1 MPHELQ
7 LLKDGKNDPESGSRK
22 GAKSQRHPAST
33 SPLCAFGPLR
43 EARFSLPLIGALSLF
58 ARSISAAA
66 EPAESAEFFEKRIRP
81 VLSEQ
86 CYKCHSSTSEK
97 LKGGLM
103 LDSREAWLKGGDTG
117 PAITPGDPEKSLL
130 IEAIRWKNT
139 DMQMPP
145 KKALAPQ
152 QIADIEAWVKAGAPW
167 PQTADSPS
175 PNAGA
180 KVAKKKVFDL
190 QQRRQEHWCW
200 QPLLNSPAPAVK
212 DSAWPRTDADCFIL
226 AKLEE
231 KGLKPAPDADAAT
244 LLRRLTFAITGLP
257 PKPEDVE
264 AFVGEYQ
271 SPVTSHQSLLAATV
285 DRLLAS
291 PAFGERWARHW
302 LDLVRYA
309 ETRGH
314 EFDPEIPN
322 AWQYRDYVVRALN
335 SDVPYDRF
343 AAEHI
348 AGDLLPARVNAQ
360 TGANESILGT
370 GFWFLGEEVHSP
382 VDIRQ
387 DEADRMDNRLDVMG
401 KTFLGVT
408 IGCARCHDHKFDAI
422 SQRDYYAMQGYLISS
437 GYRQARFETLEP
449 HREIAQQL
457 DRVRTATRAAL
468 LKNVAAAIE
477 PRVARLADALMAAH
491 TVLRVPNG
499 TPPPDEGANDSAF
512 TERLAAELKLAK
524 TDAQNPL
531 HAFAKMATTVNT
543 DEVKTFT
550 KAFAAVLADLEKR
563 EAAPRKF
570 LPEQIVADYTGKCR
584 ADDSPAHSLAGES
597 KRASASRDLPVA
609 PPGTPWMQDGFSFG
623 TRPLRAGDP
632 IFGGSADQP
641 LLGINVRAAAVR
653 DTAWKSLAVKNA
665 GRDHGKLGT
674 WERSEQTLRTP
685 DVTLTGER
693 LWYLAK
699 GAGCAYAAVNS
710 HELIAGPLHGA
721 LLKEWKADG
730 NRWQWVEHQ
739 LKSYDGH
746 RLHVEFSPADDGEC
760 AIAMVVQSAEKP
772 PLPGDAS
779 ARLLTALHGGNLAH
793 ESQQDHTEGEPRIGR
808 MNTDKKAP
816 PATVASGPLIDP
828 PQQNIRAI
836 REVRGQKIPD
846 PSDPGSRTAITS
858 PIALAEA
865 LQRVLLEVCENIRTD
880 KIGDDAALADW
891 LVRKL
896 DLFAP
901 AGSPARRTLADAVQ
915 PLLAQQRELTAKIRP
930 SSQTAPAM
938 FDGSGVNEFLLARG
952 QSKLAGAQVQRRFLE
967 AIGGPTQS
975 EIKNGS
981 GRLDLAQRITDPAN
995 PLTSRVIVNRVW
1007 HHLFG
1012 RGIVQSVDNLG
1023 VLGQPP
1029 SHRELLDYLA
1039 ARFNAPAGLSSLSPQ
1054 LSTAAGMGWSVKKL
1068 IREIVLSRT
1077 YAMSSAPADAAAEQ
1091 ADPENLLLHRANL
1104 RRLEGEAIRDA
1115 MLAISGR
1122 LDPKL
1127 GGPPVPVF
1135 LSAFMDGRG
1144 KPSRSGPLD
1153 GDGRRSIYTAVRRN
1167 FLQPMMLAFDTPI
1180 PFMTMGRRN
1189 VSNVP
1194 AQALILMN
1202 DPFVVEQAKL
1212 WAKRLPDDADE
1223 PPRVRQMYL
1232 AAFSRPPTPAE
1243 LTDAHTFLAEQR
1255 SLYGAGLLADEQSW
1269 ADFAHVLFNVK
1280 EFIYLH

>member
-1 MPHELQ
+1 MLNQ
-7 LLKDGKNDPESGSRK
+7 LRAAGIL
-22 GAKSQRHPAST
+22 GAA
-33 SPLCAFGPLR
+33 
-43 EARFSLPLIGALSLF
+43 LPLF
-58 ARSISAAA
+58 ACGISAAA
-66 EPAESAEFFEKRIRP
+66 ESAEGAEFFEKRIRP

-117 PAITPGDPEKSLL
+117 PAIMPGDPEKSLL
-130 IEAIRWKNT
+130 VEAIRWKNS

-152 QIADIEAWVKAGAPW
+152 QVADIEAWVKAGAPW
-167 PQTADSPS
+167 PQEG
-175 PNAGA
+175 GA
-180 KVAKKKVFDL
+180 KVVTKKVFDL

-200 QPLLNSPAPAVK
+200 QPVVNSPAPAVK
-212 DSAWPRTDADCFIL
+212 DSAWPRTDADRFIL

-244 LLRRLTFAITGLP
+244 LIRRVTFAITGLP
-257 PKPEDVE
+257 PTAEQIEKFTREFGDTPDGEDKETRRQGDKGNE
-264 AFVGEYQ
+264 ATPPVPL
-271 SPVTSHQSLLAATV
+271 SPRPLVPDAARRRAALENLV
-285 DRLLAS
+285 DSLLAS
-291 PAFGERWARHW
+291 PHFGERWARHW

-314 EFDPEIPN
+314 EFDPDIPN
-322 AWQYRDYVVRALN
+322 AWQYRDYVIRALN

-348 AGDLLPARVNAQ
+348 AGDLLPPRTNAQ

-449 HREIAQQL
+449 HREIAQKL
-457 DRVRTATRAAL
+457 DRVRTATRAGI
-468 LKNVAAAIE
+468 LKNVADAIE
-477 PRVARLADALMAAH
+477 PRVSRLADALMAARA
-491 TVLRVPNG
+491 VLRVPNG
-499 TPPPDEGANDSAF
+499 TPLPDEGANDSAF
-512 TERLAAELKLAK
+512 VASLVTELKAAK
-524 TDAQNPL
+524 ADAQNPL
-531 HAFAKMATTVNT
+531 HAFAKIAADPKT
-543 DEVKTFT
+543 DEVQAFA
-550 KAFAAVLADLEKR
+550 KAFAPVLANLRSVALQSCAPSDVEKRGMTAVLKLS
-563 EAAPRKF
+563 
-570 LPEQIVADYTGKCR
+570 PEQIVADYTR
-584 ADDSPAHSLAGES
+584 AAA
-597 KRASASRDLPVA
+597 
-609 PPGTPWMQDGFSFG
+609 TPWMQDGFSFG
-623 TRPLRAGDP
+623 PHPLRAGDP

-641 LLGINVRAAAVR
+641 LLGIAVRAAAVR
-653 DTAWKSLAVKNA
+653 DAAWKSLAVKNVD
-665 GRDHGKLGT
+665 RDMGKLGE

-685 DVTLTGER
+685 DVKLAGER
-693 LWYLAK
+693 LWYLVK
-699 GAGCAYAAVNS
+699 GAVRAYAVVDS
-710 HELIAGPLHGA
+710 HLMIRGPLHGT
-721 LLKEWKADG
+721 LLKDWKADG
-730 NRWQWVEHQ
+730 DRWHWVEHP
-739 LKSYDGH
+739 LAAYKGH
-746 RLHVEFSPADDGEC
+746 RLHVEFSPAARGELE
-760 AIAMVVQSAEKP
+760 IAMVVQSAEKP
-772 PLPGDAS
+772 PLPEVTS
-779 ARLLTALHGGNLAH
+779 ERLLGVL
-793 ESQQDHTEGEPRIGR
+793 QDA
-808 MNTDKKAP
+808 K
-816 PATVASGPLIDP
+816 
-828 PQQNIRAI
+828 
-836 REVRGQKIPD
+836 
-846 PSDPGSRTAITS
+846 ITS
-858 PIALAEA
+858 PLALAAATQRA
-865 LQRVLLEVCENIRTD
+865 LAGVCEKIRTD
-880 KIGDDAALADW
+880 KIGDEAALADW

-901 AGSPARRTLADAVQ
+901 ADSPARRRLVEATQ
-915 PLLAQQRELTAKIRP
+915 PLVARQTEITAKIRP
-930 SSQTAPAM
+930 TSQTAPAM
-938 FDGSGVNEFLLARG
+938 FDGSGVDEFLLVRG
-952 QSKLAGAQVQRRFLE
+952 VAKSPAAMVPRHFLE
-967 AIGGPTQS
+967 AVAGAGQPKIQS
-975 EIKNGS
+975 GS
-981 GRLDLAQRITDPAN
+981 GRLELAQRITDPAN

-1012 RGIVQSVDNLG
+1012 RGIVPTVDNLG

-1029 SHRELLDYLA
+1029 SHRELLDHLA
-1039 ARFNAPAGLSSLSPQ
+1039 ARFAKEQ
-1054 LSTAAGMGWSVKKL
+1054 GWSVKKL
-1068 IREIVLSRT
+1068 IRELVLSRT
-1077 YAMSSAPADAAAEQ
+1077 FAMSSAPTDAAAEQ

-1115 MLAISGR
+1115 ILAISGR

-1167 FLQPMMLAFDTPI
+1167 FLPSMMLAFDTPI
-1180 PFMTMGRRN
+1180 PFNTMGRRN

-1212 WAKRLPDDADE
+1212 WSQRTPANTDTTQ
-1223 PPRVRQMYL
+1223 RVRQMYL
-1232 AAFSRPPTPAE
+1232 AAFSRPPTPDE
-1243 LTDAHTFLAEQR
+1243 LTDANTFLAGQR
-1255 SLYGAGLLADEQSW
+1255 ALYGAKDPKGDERAW

-1280 EFIYLH
+1280 EFIYLN

>member
-1 MPHELQ
+1 MRFARTQ
-7 LLKDGKNDPESGSRK
+7 L
-22 GAKSQRHPAST
+22 PAA
-33 SPLCAFGPLR
+33 PIFC
-43 EARFSLPLIGALSLF
+43 GALAFF
-58 ARSISAAA
+58 AHGISAAA
-66 EPAESAEFFEKRIRP
+66 EPAESVEFFEKRIRP

-103 LDSREAWLKGGDTG
+103 LDSREALLKGGDTG
-117 PAITPGDPEKSLL
+117 PAITPGDPDKSLL
-130 IEAIRWKNT
+130 IEAVRWKNS

-145 KKALAPQ
+145 KKSLAPA
-152 QIADIEAWVKAGAPW
+152 QIADLEAWVKAGVPW
-167 PQTADSPS
+167 PQE
-175 PNAGA
+175 AGV
-180 KVAKKKVFDL
+180 KVAKKNIFDL
-190 QQRRQEHWCW
+190 EKRKQEHWCW
-200 QPLLNSPAPAVK
+200 QPLLSAQPPAVK
-212 DSAWPRTDADCFIL
+212 DTAWPRADADRFIL

-231 KGLKPAPDADAAT
+231 KGLRPAPDADART
-244 LLRRLTFAITGLP
+244 LIRRLSFDITGLP
-257 PKPEDVE
+257 PTAELVEQFVRDVAGDKARGRE
-264 AFVGEYQ
+264 GEGEKTTESAVSL
-271 SPVTSHQSLLAATV
+271 SPPRPLAPSPSLSLSSPQARKAIESLV
-285 DRLLAS
+285 DRLLQS

-302 LDLVRYA
+302 LDLVRYS

-314 EFDPEIPN
+314 EFDAEIPN
-322 AWQYRDYVVRALN
+322 AWQYRDYVIRALN

-348 AGDLLPARVNAQ
+348 AGDLLQPRMNPQ

-422 SQRDYYAMQGYLISS
+422 SQRDYYAMQGFLISS

-449 HREIAQQL
+449 HRQIAQQL

-468 LKNVAAAIE
+468 LKNVADAIE
-477 PRVARLADALMAAH
+477 PRVARLADALMAAR
-491 TVLRVPNG
+491 TVLRIPNA

-512 TERLAAELKLAK
+512 VERLAAEMKAAK
-524 TDAQNPL
+524 GDAQNPL
-531 HAFAKMATTVNT
+531 HAFAVIATTANT
-543 DEVKTFT
+543 DEAKIFT
-550 KAFAAVLADLEKR
+550 KTFAAVLKDLEKR
-563 EAAPRKF
+563 ETAPLKF
-570 LPEQIVADYTGKCR
+570 SPEQIVADYTGKCG
-584 ADDSPAHSLAGES
+584 ADDSSAHSLADES

-609 PPGTPWMQDGFSFG
+609 PATPWMQDGFSFG
-623 TRPLRAGDP
+623 PRPLRAGDP
-632 IFGGSADQP
+632 LFGASADQP
-641 LLGINVRAAAVR
+641 LLGIASHSGAWR
-653 DTAWKSLAVKNA
+653 DATWKSLAVKNV

-685 DVTLTGER
+685 DVTLAGER
-693 LWYLAK
+693 LWYLVK
-699 GAGCAYAAVNS
+699 GAGRAYAAVNS

-721 LLKEWKADG
+721 LLREWKADG
-730 NRWQWVEHQ
+730 NRWQWVEHP

-746 RLHVEFSPADDGEC
+746 RLHVEFSPGDDGEC

-772 PLPGDAS
+772 PLPGDAG
-779 ARLLTALHGGNLAH
+779 ARLLTAMHDA
-793 ESQQDHTEGEPRIGR
+793 
-808 MNTDKKAP
+808 
-816 PATVASGPLIDP
+816 
-828 PQQNIRAI
+828 
-836 REVRGQKIPD
+836 KIV
-846 PSDPGSRTAITS
+846 S
-858 PIALAEA
+858 PVMLAEA
-865 LQRVLLEVCENIRTD
+865 TQRMLASVCEKLRAD
-880 KIGDDAALADW
+880 QIGDDAAIADW

-901 AGSPARRTLADAVQ
+901 AGSPARRQLADAVQ
-915 PLLAQQRELTAKIRP
+915 PLLAQQSELTAKIRP
-930 SSQTAPAM
+930 QSQTAPAM
-938 FDGSGVNEFLLARG
+938 FDGSGVNEFILARG
-952 QSKLAGAQVQRRFLE
+952 QSKLAGAQVPRRFLE
-967 AIGGPTQS
+967 AIGGAAQP
-975 EIKNGS
+975 EIKLGS
-981 GRLDLAQRITDPAN
+981 GRMDLAQRITDPAN

-1029 SHRELLDYLA
+1029 SHPELLDYLA
-1039 ARFNAPAGLSSLSPQ
+1039 ARFMKEQ
-1054 LSTAAGMGWSVKKL
+1054 GWSVKKL

-1077 YAMSSAPADAAAEQ
+1077 YEMSSAPADATAEQ
-1091 ADPENLLLHRANL
+1091 TDPENLLLHRANL
-1104 RRLEGEAIRDA
+1104 RRLEGEAIHDA
-1115 MLAISGR
+1115 MLTISGR

-1212 WAKRLPDDADE
+1212 WSKRLSEEADE
-1223 PPRVRQMYL
+1223 SQRVQQMVL

-1243 LTDAHTFLAEQR
+1243 LADAHTFLAGQR
-1255 SLYGAGLLADEQSW
+1255 ALYGAGLLADEQSW

-1280 EFIYLH
+1280 EFIYLN

>member
-1 MPHELQ
+1 MSFVRTQ
-7 LLKDGKNDPESGSRK
+7 LRT
-22 GAKSQRHPAST
+22 AAIFR
-33 SPLCAFGPLR
+33 
-43 EARFSLPLIGALSLF
+43 GALSYF
-58 ARSISAAA
+58 AHNISAAA
-66 EPAESAEFFEKRIRP
+66 EPAESVEFFEKRIRP

-103 LDSREAWLKGGDTG
+103 LDSREALLKGGDTG
-117 PAITPGDPEKSLL
+117 PTITPGDPEKSLL
-130 IEAIRWKNT
+130 IEAVRWNNT

-145 KKALAPQ
+145 KKSLAPA
-152 QIADIEAWVKAGAPW
+152 QIADLGAWVKAGAPW
-167 PQTADSPS
+167 PQE
-175 PNAGA
+175 AGA
-180 KVAKKKVFDL
+180 KVAKKAVFDL
-190 QQRRQEHWCW
+190 EKRKQEHWCW
-200 QPLLNSPAPAVK
+200 QPLLNAPPPAVK
-212 DSAWPRTDADCFIL
+212 DAAWPRTDADRFII

-231 KGLKPAPDADAAT
+231 KNLKPAPAADRRT
-244 LLRRLTFAITGLP
+244 LIRRASFDITGLP
-257 PKPEDVE
+257 PTPEQVE
-264 AFVGEYQ
+264 AFMSDT
-271 SPVTSHQSLLAATV
+271 SPDAFAKIV
-285 DRLLAS
+285 DALLAS
-291 PAFGERWARHW
+291 PHFGERWARHW

-314 EFDPEIPN
+314 EFEPEIPN
-322 AWQYRDYVVRALN
+322 AWQYRDYVIRALN

-348 AGDLLPARVNAQ
+348 AGDLLPPRIHPQ
-360 TGANESILGT
+360 TGANEAIIGT

-387 DEADRMDNRLDVMG
+387 DETDRMDNRLDVMG

-437 GYRQARFETLEP
+437 GYRQARFETIEP
-449 HREIAQQL
+449 HRQIAQQL
-457 DRVRTATRAAL
+457 DRVRTSTRAAL
-468 LKNVAAAIE
+468 LKNVADAIE
-477 PRVARLADALMAAH
+477 PRVARLADALMAAR
-491 TVLRVPNG
+491 TVLRIPNG

-512 TERLAAELKLAK
+512 VERIAAELKLAK
-524 TDAQNPL
+524 TDPQNPL
-531 HAFAKMATTVNT
+531 HAFAKIATTENT
-543 DEVKTFT
+543 DEAKVFA
-550 KAFAAVLADLEKR
+550 KAFAPVLAALSGV
-563 EAAPRKF
+563 ALQSCAPSDVEMRGMAGVLK
-570 LPEQIVADYTGKCR
+570 LSPTQIIADYTRAGSAAR
-584 ADDSPAHSLAGES
+584 RSAATRSADDSSADSLADKS
-597 KRASASRDLPVA
+597 KRTGASRDVPAA
-609 PPGTPWMQDGFSFG
+609 PMTPWIQDGFSFG
-623 TRPLRAGDP
+623 PRPLRAGDP
-632 IFGGSADQP
+632 LFGASADQP
-641 LLGINVRAAAVR
+641 LLGINVRTAAVR
-653 DTAWKSLAVKNA
+653 DAAWKSLATKGVQ
-665 GRDHGKLGT
+665 RDVGKLGE

-685 DVTLTGER
+685 DVALAGER
-693 LWYLAK
+693 LWYLVK
-699 GAGCAYAAVNS
+699 GAGRAYAAVDS
-710 HELIAGPLHGA
+710 HLIIRGPLHGA
-721 LLKEWKADG
+721 LLREWKADG
-730 NRWQWVEHQ
+730 NRWQWVEHS
-739 LKSYDGH
+739 LKSYAGH

-760 AIAMVVQSAEKP
+760 AIAMVIQSAEKP

-779 ARLLTALHGGNLAH
+779 ARLLTALHGGNTAH
-793 ESQQDHTEGEPRIGR
+793 GSQQDREESEPRVAREG
-808 MNTDKKAP
+808 TDKNAPAAGTALAAKTDAVAKTDPAP
-816 PATVASGPLIDP
+816 PTD
-828 PQQNIRAI
+828 PQQKGI
-836 REVRGQKIPD
+836 REIRVQTLPD
-846 PSDPGSRTAITS
+846 PSDPSSRTAIAS

-865 LQRVLLEVCENIRTD
+865 LQRVLLEVCEKIRAD
-880 KIGDDAALADW
+880 KSDDDAMLADW

-901 AGSPARRTLADAVQ
+901 AGSPERSQLADAVQ
-915 PLLAQQRELTAKIRP
+915 PLLAPQGELTAKIRP
-930 SSQTAPAM
+930 QSQTSPAM
-938 FDGSGVNEFLLARG
+938 FDGSGVDEFILARG
-952 QSKLAGAQVQRRFLE
+952 QSKLAGAQVPRRFLE
-967 AIGGPTQS
+967 AISGAAQP

-1029 SHRELLDYLA
+1029 SHRELLDHLA
-1039 ARFNAPAGLSSLSPQ
+1039 ARFVKEQ
-1054 LSTAAGMGWSVKKL
+1054 GWSVKKL

-1077 YAMSSAPADAAAEQ
+1077 YEMSSQPTDAAAEQ
-1091 ADPENLLLHRANL
+1091 ADPENLLLHRTNL

-1135 LSAFMDGRG
+1135 LSTFMDGRG

-1212 WAKRLPDDADE
+1212 WSQRLTANSNPAQ
-1223 PPRVRQMYL
+1223 RVQQMYL

-1243 LTDAHTFLAEQR
+1243 LADANTFLTEQR
-1255 SLYGAGLLADEQSW
+1255 TLYGAGLLADEQSW

-1280 EFIYLH
+1280 EFIYLN

>member
-1 MPHELQ
+1 MLNQ
-7 LLKDGKNDPESGSRK
+7 LRTAGIL
-22 GAKSQRHPAST
+22 GAGI
-33 SPLCAFGPLR
+33 PLLACG
-43 EARFSLPLIGALSLF
+43 
-58 ARSISAAA
+58 ISAAA
-66 EPAESAEFFEKRIRP
+66 EPAGSAEFFEKRIRP
-81 VLSEQ
+81 VLVGS

-103 LDSREAWLKGGDTG
+103 LNSREAWLKGGDTG

-130 IEAIRWKNT
+130 VEAIRWKNS

-167 PQTADSPS
+167 PKEAS
-175 PNAGA
+175 A
-180 KVAKKKVFDL
+180 KVATKKIFDL
-190 QQRRQEHWCW
+190 QQRKAEHWCW
-200 QPLLNSPAPAVK
+200 QPVVNSPVPAVK
-212 DSAWPRTDADCFIL
+212 NSAWPRTDADRFIL

-244 LLRRLTFAITGLP
+244 WLRRVNFAITGLP
-257 PKPEDVE
+257 PTPEEVE
-264 AFVGEYQ
+264 AFVREYQ
-271 SPVTSHQSLLAATV
+271 SPVTSHQSLLETTV

-291 PAFGERWARHW
+291 PHFGERWARHW

-322 AWQYRDYVVRALN
+322 AWQYRDYVIRALN
-335 SDVPYDRF
+335 SDVPYGRF

-348 AGDLLPARVNAQ
+348 AGDLLPPRMNAQ

-449 HREIAQQL
+449 HRDIAQQL
-457 DRVRTATRAAL
+457 DRVRSSTRGAI
-468 LKNVAAAIE
+468 LKNVADAIE
-477 PRVARLADALMAAH
+477 PRISRLADALMTARA
-491 TVLRVPNG
+491 VLRVPNG

-512 TERLAAELKLAK
+512 VASLVTELKAAK
-524 TDAQNPL
+524 ADPQNPL
-531 HAFAKMATTVNT
+531 HAFAVIAATAKT
-543 DEVKTFT
+543 DEVKTFAG
-550 KAFAAVLADLEKR
+550 AFASVLADLEKR
-563 EAAPRKF
+563 GLSGSRKF
-570 LPEQIVADYTGKCR
+570 PPARIVADYTR
-584 ADDSPAHSLAGES
+584 AGA
-597 KRASASRDLPVA
+597 
-609 PPGTPWMQDGFSFG
+609 TPWMQDGFGFG
-623 TRPLRAGDP
+623 PGPLRAGDP
-632 IFGGSADQP
+632 IFGSDAGRP
-641 LLGINVRAAAVR
+641 LLGIAPRTAAMR
-653 DTAWKSLAVKNA
+653 DAAWKSLAVKNA
-665 GRDHGKLGT
+665 ARDDGKLGA
-674 WERSEQTLRTP
+674 WERSGQTLRTP

-693 LWYLAK
+693 LWYLAR
-699 GAGCAYAAVNS
+699 GAGRAYAAVNS
-710 HELIAGPLHGA
+710 HTMITGPLHGA
-721 LLKEWKADG
+721 LLHEWKADG
-730 NRWQWVEHQ
+730 DRWQWVEHK
-739 LKSYDGH
+739 LPSYAGH
-746 RLHVEFSPADDGEC
+746 RAHVEFSPVGEGDLS
-760 AIAMVVQSAEKP
+760 IALVVQSEEKP
-772 PLPGDAS
+772 PLPDITGP
-779 ARLLTALHGGNLAH
+779 RLLAALHDA
-793 ESQQDHTEGEPRIGR
+793 
-808 MNTDKKAP
+808 K
-816 PATVASGPLIDP
+816 
-828 PQQNIRAI
+828 
-836 REVRGQKIPD
+836 
-846 PSDPGSRTAITS
+846 ITS
-858 PIALAEA
+858 PLALADATQRA
-865 LQRVLLEVCENIRTD
+865 LADVCEKIRAD
-880 KIGDDAALADW
+880 KIGDDAPLADW

-901 AGSPARRTLADAVQ
+901 AGSPARRQLIEASQ
-915 PLLAQQRELTAKIRP
+915 PLVAQQTEITAKIRP
-930 SSQTAPAM
+930 TSQTAPAM
-938 FDGSGVNEFLLARG
+938 FEGSGVNEFLLVRG
-952 QSKLAGAQVQRRFLE
+952 QAKLASTQVPRRFLE
-967 AIGGPTQS
+967 AVAGANQP
-975 EIKNGS
+975 EIKSGS
-981 GRLDLAQRITDPAN
+981 GRLELAQHITDPAN

-1012 RGIVQSVDNLG
+1012 RGIVPTTDNLG

-1039 ARFNAPAGLSSLSPQ
+1039 ARFVKEQ
-1054 LSTAAGMGWSVKKL
+1054 GWSVKKL
-1068 IREIVLSRT
+1068 IRELVLSRT
-1077 YAMSSAPADAAAEQ
+1077 FAMSSAPADAVAEQ
-1091 ADPENLLLHRANL
+1091 ADPENLLLHRSNL

-1122 LDPKL
+1122 LDPTL

-1153 GDGRRSIYTAVRRN
+1153 GDGRRSIYIAVRRN

-1180 PFMTMGRRN
+1180 PFNSVGRRN

-1212 WAKRLPDDADE
+1212 WSQRTATATDPSQ
-1223 PPRVRQMYL
+1223 RVRHMYL
-1232 AAFSRPPTPAE
+1232 AAFSRPPTADE
-1243 LTDAHTFLAEQR
+1243 LADANTFLAGQR
-1255 SLYGAGLLADEQSW
+1255 ALYAAKDNDERAW

-1280 EFIYLH
+1280 EFIYLN

>member
-1 MPHELQ
+1 MRFVRIQ
-7 LLKDGKNDPESGSRK
+7 LRTAGICCS
-22 GAKSQRHPAST
+22 
-33 SPLCAFGPLR
+33 
-43 EARFSLPLIGALSLF
+43 ALSLF
-58 ARSISAAA
+58 ACGISAAA
-66 EPAESAEFFEKRIRP
+66 EPAESVEFFEKRIRP

-103 LDSREAWLKGGDTG
+103 LDSREALLKGGDTG

-130 IEAIRWKNT
+130 IEAVRWKNT

-145 KKALAPQ
+145 KKSLAPA
-152 QIADIEAWVKAGAPW
+152 QIADFEAWVKAGAPW
-167 PQTADSPS
+167 PQE
-175 PNAGA
+175 AGA
-180 KVAKKKVFDL
+180 KVAKKEIFDL
-190 QQRRQEHWCW
+190 QKRKQEHWCW
-200 QPLLNSPAPAVK
+200 QPLLNAPPPAVK
-212 DSAWPRTDADCFIL
+212 DAAWPRMDTDRFIL

-231 KGLKPAPDADAAT
+231 RNLKPAPDADART
-244 LLRRLTFAITGLP
+244 LIRRLSFDITGLP
-257 PKPEDVE
+257 PSLEEVE
-264 AFVGEYQ
+264 RFVREFSNSADDTVTRRQGDKVNDAAHPFTV
-271 SPVTSHQSLLAATV
+271 SPSHLVTERSTQQQRALEHLV
-285 DRLLAS
+285 DTLLAS

-314 EFDPEIPN
+314 EFEPEIPN
-322 AWQYRDYVVRALN
+322 AWQYRDYVIRALN
-335 SDVPYDRF
+335 SDIPYDRF

-348 AGDLLPARVNAQ
+348 AGDLLPPRIHPQ
-360 TGANESILGT
+360 SGANEAIIGT

-422 SQRDYYAMQGYLISS
+422 SQRDYYAMQGFLISS

-449 HREIAQQL
+449 HRQIAQQL
-457 DRVRTATRAAL
+457 DRVRTSTRAAI
-468 LKNVAAAIE
+468 LKNVAGAVE
-477 PRVARLADALMAAH
+477 PGIARLADALMAAR
-491 TVLRVPNG
+491 TVLRVPNA

-512 TERLAAELKLAK
+512 IERIAAELTLAK

-531 HAFAKMATTVNT
+531 HAFAKIASDAKA
-543 DEVKTFT
+543 DET
-550 KAFAAVLADLEKR
+550 KAFAKAFGPVLADLEKR
-563 EAAPRKF
+563 DVTLLKF
-570 LPEQIVADYTGKCR
+570 SPDQIVADYTGKCG
-584 ADDSPAHSLAGES
+584 ADDSSGHSLADES
-597 KRASASRDLPVA
+597 KRAGASRDLPVA
-609 PPGTPWMQDGFSFG
+609 PTTPWMQDGFSFG
-623 TRPLRAGDP
+623 PRPLRAGDP

-685 DVTLTGER
+685 EVTLAGER
-693 LWYLAK
+693 LWYLVK
-699 GAGCAYAAVNS
+699 GAGRAYAVVNS
-710 HELIAGPLHGA
+710 HLVIAGPLHGA
-721 LLKEWKADG
+721 LLREWKADG
-730 NRWQWVEHQ
+730 NRWQWVEHP
-739 LKSYDGH
+739 LKSYAGH
-746 RLHVEFSPADDGEC
+746 RVHVEFSPGDDGEC

-772 PLPGDAS
+772 PLPGDTS
-779 ARLLTALHGGNLAH
+779 ARLLTAMHD
-793 ESQQDHTEGEPRIGR
+793 S
-808 MNTDKKAP
+808 
-816 PATVASGPLIDP
+816 
-828 PQQNIRAI
+828 
-836 REVRGQKIPD
+836 KIV
-846 PSDPGSRTAITS
+846 S
-858 PIALAEA
+858 PVTLAEA
-865 LQRVLLEVCENIRTD
+865 TQRMLVDVCEKLRTD

-901 AGSPARRTLADAVQ
+901 AGSPARKHLADATQ
-915 PLLAQQRELTAKIRP
+915 PLIAQQSELTARIQP
-930 SSQTAPAM
+930 QSQTAPAM
-938 FDGSGVNEFLLARG
+938 FDGSGVNEFLLVRG
-952 QSKLAGAQVQRRFLE
+952 QAKVPAAMVPRRFLE
-967 AIGGPTQS
+967 AIGGAAQP

-1012 RGIVQSVDNLG
+1012 RGIVPTVDNLG

-1039 ARFNAPAGLSSLSPQ
+1039 ARFVKEQ
-1054 LSTAAGMGWSVKKL
+1054 GWSVKKL
-1068 IREIVLSRT
+1068 IRELVLSRT
-1077 YAMSSAPADAAAEQ
+1077 YAMSSQPADAAAEQ

-1104 RRLEGEAIRDA
+1104 KRLEGEAIRDA

-1135 LSAFMDGRG
+1135 LSEFMDGRG
-1144 KPSRSGPLD
+1144 RPSRSGPLD

-1167 FLQPMMLAFDTPI
+1167 FLPSMMLAFDTPI

-1212 WAKRLPDDADE
+1212 WSKRLPEESDE
-1223 PPRVRQMYL
+1223 PQRVQQMYL
-1232 AAFSRPPTPAE
+1232 AAFSRPPTPSE
-1243 LTDAHTFLAEQR
+1243 LADATTFLAEQR
-1255 SLYGAGLLADEQSW
+1255 ALYGTTGTLADEGAW
-1269 ADFAHVLFNVK
+1269 ADFAHVLLNVK
-1280 EFIYLH
+1280 EFIYLN

>member
-1 MPHELQ
+1 M
-7 LLKDGKNDPESGSRK
+7 SRGLHTTGIFC
-22 GAKSQRHPAST
+22 GAIA
-33 SPLCAFGPLR
+33 
-43 EARFSLPLIGALSLF
+43 LF
-58 ARSISAAA
+58 ARGISVAA
-66 EPAESAEFFEKRIRP
+66 EPAESVEFFEKRIRP

-103 LDSREAWLKGGDTG
+103 LDSREALLKGGDTG
-117 PAITPGDPEKSLL
+117 PAITPGDPDKSLL
-130 IEAIRWKNT
+130 IEAVRWKNT

-145 KKALAPQ
+145 KKSLAPA
-152 QIADIEAWVKAGAPW
+152 QIADFEAWVKAGALW
-167 PQTADSPS
+167 PQE
-175 PNAGA
+175 AGA
-180 KVAKKKVFDL
+180 KVATKKVFDL
-190 QQRRQEHWCW
+190 QKRKQEHWCW
-200 QPLLNSPAPAVK
+200 QPLLNAPPPAVK
-212 DSAWPRTDADCFIL
+212 DATLKDWPRTDADHFIL

-231 KGLKPAPDADAAT
+231 KGLKPAPAADRRT
-244 LLRRLTFAITGLP
+244 LIRRASFDIAGLP
-257 PKPEDVE
+257 PTPEQVE
-264 AFVGEYQ
+264 AFVSDT
-271 SPVTSHQSLLAATV
+271 SPEAFAKVV
-285 DRLLAS
+285 DALLAS
-291 PAFGERWARHW
+291 PHFGERWARHW

-314 EFDPEIPN
+314 EFDPDIPN
-322 AWQYRDYVVRALN
+322 AWQYRDYVIRALN

-348 AGDLLPARVNAQ
+348 AGDLLPPRIHPQ
-360 TGANESILGT
+360 TGANEAILAT

-422 SQRDYYAMQGYLISS
+422 SQRDYYAMQGFLISS

-449 HREIAQQL
+449 HRQIAQQL
-457 DRVRTATRAAL
+457 DRVRTSTRAAL
-468 LKNVAAAIE
+468 LKNVADAIE
-477 PRVARLADALMAAH
+477 PGIARLADALMVAR
-491 TVLRVPNG
+491 TVLRVPNA

-512 TERLAAELKLAK
+512 VEHLAAELKLAK
-524 TDAQNPL
+524 SDGQNPL
-531 HAFAKMATTVNT
+531 HAFAKIASGATT
-543 DEVKTFT
+543 DET
-550 KAFAAVLADLEKR
+550 KAFAKAFDPVLADLEKR
-563 EAAPRKF
+563 EAAPLKF
-570 LPEQIVADYTGKCR
+570 SPAQIVADYTH
-584 ADDSPAHSLAGES
+584 ADA
-597 KRASASRDLPVA
+597 
-609 PPGTPWMQDGFSFG
+609 TPWMQDGFSFG
-623 TRPLRAGDP
+623 LHPLRAGDP
-632 IFGGSADQP
+632 LFGSSAERP
-641 LLGINVRAAAVR
+641 LLGIAARSAAVR
-653 DTAWKSLAVKNA
+653 DTVWKSLAVKNA
-665 GRDHGKLGT
+665 EHDYGKLGE

-685 DVTLTGER
+685 DTTLAGER
-693 LWYLAK
+693 LWYLVK
-699 GAGCAYAAVNS
+699 GAGRAYAAVNS
-710 HELIAGPLHGA
+710 HTLVHGPLHKA
-721 LLKEWKADG
+721 LFKEWKADG
-730 NRWQWVEHQ
+730 DRWQWIEHP

-746 RLHVEFSPADDGEC
+746 RLHVEFSPADDGDC
-760 AIAMVVQSAEKP
+760 AIAMVVQSTEKP

-779 ARLLTALHGGNLAH
+779 ARLLTAMH
-793 ESQQDHTEGEPRIGR
+793 D
-808 MNTDKKAP
+808 
-816 PATVASGPLIDP
+816 V
-828 PQQNIRAI
+828 
-836 REVRGQKIPD
+836 KIV
-846 PSDPGSRTAITS
+846 S
-858 PIALAEA
+858 PVTLAEVT
-865 LQRVLLEVCENIRTD
+865 QRVLAEVCEKIRTD
-880 KIGDDAALADW
+880 KIGDNAALADW

-901 AGSPARRTLADAVQ
+901 AGSPARRQLADAAQ
-915 PLLAQQRELTAKIRP
+915 PLLAQQAELTAKIRP
-930 SSQTAPAM
+930 QSQTAPAM
-938 FDGSGVNEFLLARG
+938 FEGSGVNEFLLVRG
-952 QSKLAGAQVQRRFLE
+952 QSKVPGAQVPRHFLE
-967 AIGGPTQS
+967 AIAGAAQP

-1029 SHRELLDYLA
+1029 SHRELLDHLA
-1039 ARFNAPAGLSSLSPQ
+1039 ARFMKEQ
-1054 LSTAAGMGWSVKKL
+1054 GWSVKKL

-1077 YAMSSAPADAAAEQ
+1077 YEMSSQPADAAAEQ

-1212 WAKRLPDDADE
+1212 WSKRLPEESDE
-1223 PPRVRQMYL
+1223 TQRVRQMYL
-1232 AAFSRPPTPAE
+1232 AAFSRPPTPDEIA
-1243 LTDAHTFLAEQR
+1243 DACTFLTEQR
-1255 SLYGAGLLADEQSW
+1255 ALYGAGLLAKESAW

-1280 EFIYLH
+1280 EFTYLH

>member
-1 MPHELQ
+1 M
-7 LLKDGKNDPESGSRK
+7 
-22 GAKSQRHPAST
+22 
-33 SPLCAFGPLR
+33 
-43 EARFSLPLIGALSLF
+43 
-58 ARSISAAA
+58 
-66 EPAESAEFFEKRIRP
+66 EFFEKRIRP

-97 LKGGLM
+97 LKGGLL
-103 LDSREAWLKGGDTG
+103 LDSREALMKGGDTG
-117 PAITPGDPEKSLL
+117 PAITPGEPEKSLL
-130 IEAIRWKNT
+130 IEAVRWKNS

-145 KKALAPQ
+145 KKSLAPA
-152 QIADIEAWVKAGAPW
+152 QIADFEAWVKAGAHW
-167 PQTADSPS
+167 PQE
-175 PNAGA
+175 AGA
-180 KVAKKKVFDL
+180 KVATKSVFDL
-190 QQRRQEHWCW
+190 QKRKQEHWCW
-200 QPLLNSPAPAVK
+200 QPLLNAPPPAVK
-212 DSAWPRTDADCFIL
+212 DATLIDWPRTDTDRFIL

-231 KGLKPAPDADAAT
+231 KGLRPAPDADART
-244 LLRRLTFAITGLP
+244 LIRRLSFDITGLP
-257 PKPEDVE
+257 PSPDEVE
-264 AFVGEYQ
+264 QFVREFSAPADDKVTRRQGDKVNEAAHPATL
-271 SPVTSHQSLLAATV
+271 SPPHLVSVRSTQQQRALEHLV
-285 DRLLAS
+285 DTLLAS

-322 AWQYRDYVVRALN
+322 AWQYRDYVIRALN

-348 AGDLLPARVNAQ
+348 AGDLLPPRINPQ
-360 TGANESILGT
+360 TGANEAIIGT

-422 SQRDYYAMQGYLISS
+422 SQRDYYAMQGFLISS

-449 HREIAQQL
+449 HRQIAQQL
-457 DRVRTATRAAL
+457 DRVRSSTRAAL
-468 LKNVAAAIE
+468 FKNVAAAIE
-477 PRVARLADALMAAH
+477 PRVARLADALMAAR
-491 TVLRVPNG
+491 TLLRVPNG
-499 TPPPDEGANDSAF
+499 PPPPDEGANDSAF
-512 TERLAAELKLAK
+512 TERLAAELKVAK
-524 TDAQNPL
+524 TDPQNPL
-531 HAFAKMATTVNT
+531 HAFAKIASDAKA
-543 DEVKTFT
+543 DETKTFA
-550 KAFAAVLADLEKR
+550 KAFAPVLADLEKR
-563 EAAPRKF
+563 EAAPLEF
-570 LPEQIVADYTGKCR
+570 SPAQIVADYTRECS
-584 ADDSPAHSLAGES
+584 ADDSSARPAGDKS
-597 KRASASRDLPVA
+597 KRASAGRDLPVA
-609 PPGTPWMQDGFSFG
+609 PTSATPWMQDGFSFG
-623 TRPLRAGDP
+623 PRPLRAGDP
-632 IFGGSADQP
+632 IFGSGADRP
-641 LLGINVRAAAVR
+641 LLGIAARSAAVR
-653 DTAWKSLAVKNA
+653 DAAWKSFTAKNA
-665 GRDHGKLGT
+665 ERDYGKLGE

-685 DVTLTGER
+685 DVTLAGER
-693 LWYLAK
+693 LWYLVK
-699 GAGCAYAAVNS
+699 GAGRAYAAVNS
-710 HELIAGPLHGA
+710 HTLVHGPLHKA
-721 LLKEWKADG
+721 LFKEWKTDG
-730 NRWQWVEHQ
+730 NRWQWVEHP
-739 LKSYDGH
+739 LKSYEGH
-746 RLHVEFSPADDGEC
+746 RLHVEFSPADEGEC
-760 AIAMVVQSAEKP
+760 AIAMVVQSAENP
-772 PLPGDAS
+772 PLPGEAS
-779 ARLLTALHGGNLAH
+779 ARLLTALHDANIVSPVTLSEATQRMLA
-793 ESQQDHTEGEPRIGR
+793 G
-808 MNTDKKAP
+808 
-816 PATVASGPLIDP
+816 
-828 PQQNIRAI
+828 
-836 REVRGQKIPD
+836 
-846 PSDPGSRTAITS
+846 
-858 PIALAEA
+858 
-865 LQRVLLEVCENIRTD
+865 VCEKVRAD
-880 KIGDDAALADW
+880 QIGDDAALADW

-901 AGSPARRTLADAVQ
+901 AGSPARRQLADAVQ
-915 PLLAQQRELTAKIRP
+915 PLLAQQTELTAKIQP
-930 SSQTAPAM
+930 QSQTAPAM
-938 FDGSGVNEFLLARG
+938 FDGSGVNEFILARG
-952 QSKLAGAQVQRRFLE
+952 QSKLPGAQVPRRLLE
-967 AIGGPTQS
+967 AIGGPTQP

-995 PLTSRVIVNRVW
+995 PLISRVIVNRVW

-1012 RGIVQSVDNLG
+1012 RGIVPTVDNLG

-1029 SHRELLDYLA
+1029 SHRELLDHLA
-1039 ARFNAPAGLSSLSPQ
+1039 ARFIAPADLSTLNCPHGTTDFSQSLESQ
-1054 LSTAAGMGWSVKKL
+1054 LSTAAAPGMGWSVKKL

-1077 YAMSSAPADAAAEQ
+1077 YEMSSQPADAVAEQ

-1212 WAKRLPDDADE
+1212 WSKRRPEESDE
-1223 PPRVRQMYL
+1223 PQRVQQMYL
-1232 AAFSRPPTPAE
+1232 TAFSRPPTPAE
-1243 LTDAHTFLAEQR
+1243 LTDANTFLAEQR
-1255 SLYGAGLLADEQSW
+1255 ALYGAGLLAEEQSW

-1280 EFIYLH
+1280 EFIYLN